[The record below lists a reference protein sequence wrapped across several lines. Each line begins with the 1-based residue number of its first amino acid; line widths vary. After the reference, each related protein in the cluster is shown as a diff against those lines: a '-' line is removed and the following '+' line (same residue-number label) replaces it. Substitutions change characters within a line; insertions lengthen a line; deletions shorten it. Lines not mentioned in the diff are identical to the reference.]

1 MKRYLKEIII
11 LLIQLFMFYIF
22 PLFAGPT
29 DAIGMVILI
38 LLATILLSFILGVI
52 SKEKIRY
59 LYPFSVA
66 IMFIP
71 SVFVYYNESALVHSL
86 WYFVV
91 SIVGLWV
98 GIIIEILIKR

>member
-1 MKRYLKEIII
+1 
-11 LLIQLFMFYIF
+11 
-22 PLFAGPT
+22 
-29 DAIGMVILI
+29 MVILI

-86 WYFVV
+86 WYLIV

-98 GIIIEILIKR
+98 GIIIEILMKR